1 MINKVLEA
9 VFDRNMDAVDE
20 QQCVALYPDKLQ
32 LVDKI
37 RTLCRM
43 LGLANTNDGSLVR
56 AATLDANEE
65 SVCKL
70 VDELFSLMK
79 LRTRAKK
86 ATEADTVVYTPQQK
100 LRSKLGSVLRAFGR
114 GEVKT
119 ERIRSHQSDNDVSKY
134 NFRICCRDDF
144 VCKLMVLMT
153 A

>member
-9 VFDRNMDAVDE
+9 ILDQKIDAVEE

-86 ATEADTVVYTPQQK
+86 ATETDTVVHTPQQK
-100 LRSKLGSVLRAFGR
+100 LRGKLGSVLRAFGR

-119 ERIRSHQSDNDVSKY
+119 ERIRSQSDNDVSKY
-134 NFRICCRDDF
+134 NFRICCGDDF